1 MNWKRKPITGITFWF
16 LMQVPNET
24 GIILIIKNK
33 KTNMSLAT
41 LESKR
46 KPGNAMMSLNLYKT
60 GETWMFDDDTYG
72 IKAEPF
78 VLGMSEII
86 SAYLSK
92 GKDRCTAIFSLNKF
106 PLCDTLDLTK
116 EDSNGGWYVVS
127 ESNFPTIRGM
137 KGWLCPVTRVYL
149 DTIPQNVYYKIE
161 G

>member
-1 MNWKRKPITGITFWF
+1 MKHASYR
-16 LMQVPNET
+16 L
-24 GIILIIKNK
+24 LKNK
-33 KTNMSLAT
+33 KTSMINSIT
-41 LESKR
+41 KSKS

-92 GKDRCTAIFSLNKF
+92 GKDGCTAIFSLNKF
-106 PLCDTLDLTK
+106 PLCDTLDLTQ

-127 ESNFPTIRGM
+127 ESNFPTIKGM
-137 KGWLCPVTRVYL
+137 KGWLCPVTRMYL
-149 DTIPQNVYYKIE
+149 KTIPQNVYYKIE

>member
-1 MNWKRKPITGITFWF
+1 MITTI
-16 LMQVPNET
+16 V
-24 GIILIIKNK
+24 K
-33 KTNMSLAT
+33 
-41 LESKR
+41 SKS

-106 PLCDTLDLTK
+106 PLCDTLDLTQ
-116 EDSNGGWYVVS
+116 EDSDGLV
-127 ESNFPTIRGM
+127 RGQR
-137 KGWLCPVTRVYL
+137 K
-149 DTIPQNVYYKIE
+149 
-161 G
+161 

>member
-1 MNWKRKPITGITFWF
+1 
-16 LMQVPNET
+16 
-24 GIILIIKNK
+24 
-33 KTNMSLAT
+33 
-41 LESKR
+41 
-46 KPGNAMMSLNLYKT
+46 MMSLNLYKT

-92 GKDRCTAIFSLNKF
+92 GKNRCTAIFSLNKF
-106 PLCDTLDLTK
+106 PSCDTLDLTQ

-127 ESNFPTIRGM
+127 ESNFPTIKGM

-149 DTIPQNVYYKIE
+149 KTIPQNVYYKIE

>member
-1 MNWKRKPITGITFWF
+1 MKHASYR
-16 LMQVPNET
+16 L
-24 GIILIIKNK
+24 LKNK
-33 KTNMSLAT
+33 KTSMINSIT
-41 LESKR
+41 KSKS

-60 GETWMFDDDTYG
+60 CETWMFDDDTYG

-106 PLCDTLDLTK
+106 PLCDTLDLTQ

-127 ESNFPTIRGM
+127 ESNFPTIKGM

-149 DTIPQNVYYKIE
+149 KTIPQNVYYKIE